1 MDNNKVV
8 KFSEIEKKDLLMQ
21 VPTMVQSLDAARA
34 GNINTRPIDTS
45 LAELIEDQYGVSKEV
60 FYQKLGVNPK
70 IDTMQNLFSMP
81 NQSIRW
87 LVPEIIRDAITLG
100 MRQAP
105 FYPNI
110 IASDQ
115 SISGLT
121 AIMPSINM
129 SDATPAKVNEAET
142 IPLGDVSFG
151 EKTVKLFKIGKGFKI
166 TDEVRN
172 YVSLDVLSIYLR
184 DFGVQLGYAMDTLAM
199 DVLINGNQVDGSE
212 SAPVIGVFDTSK
224 GIVYKDLLRLWVRA
238 ARLGRNFQSMIGGE
252 EQAIEMLDLPEFKDR
267 HSGTTQATLNIKSP
281 VPNKADFYIHPGTP
295 NNQLLMVDTSAAL
308 IKLTAK
314 QLMLESERIVSN
326 QTEATYASLTTGFSK
341 MYQDAAVLLAA
352 DTPFTTNGF
361 PGFMNIDPSLTVNLD

>member
-1 MDNNKVV
+1 MDNKVA
-8 KFSEIEKKDLLMQ
+8 KFSEIEKKELLMQ

-34 GNINTRPIDTS
+34 GNLSTRPIDTS
-45 LAELIEDQYGVSKEV
+45 FAELIEDQYGVSKEA

-81 NQSIRW
+81 NQNIRW

-212 SAPVIGVFDTSK
+212 SAPVIGVFDTTK

-295 NNQLLMVDTSAAL
+295 DKQLLMVDTSAAL

-341 MYQDAAVLLAA
+341 MYHDAAILLAA
-352 DTPFTTNGF
+352 DKDFKTNGF
-361 PGFMNIDPSLTVNLD
+361 PGFMSIDPSLTVNLD